1 MSTGLD
7 RVVGERCRHRES
19 AELESSRVSSSKS
32 RGTEVVAPTLI
43 YARIVTGVS
52 SDSLA
57 RGVPVGPMWIHLP
70 RTIEEEGS
78 AATGVVAAGLATE
91 VGGGATRPPSKP
103 ASGRAAVATTRRE
116 RSVVWRTA
124 VESRMFAEV
133 VAGGGVGR
141 VGALGSRMDVEEVVR
156 KRAREAR
163 LQHSS
168 HPLQLPRAS
177 GDGHNEAAL
186 VSSSNLH
193 SKKRARTLEIG
204 RAHV

>member
-1 MSTGLD
+1 M
-7 RVVGERCRHRES
+7 
-19 AELESSRVSSSKS
+19 
-32 RGTEVVAPTLI
+32 
-43 YARIVTGVS
+43 
-52 SDSLA
+52 
-57 RGVPVGPMWIHLP
+57 
-70 RTIEEEGS
+70 
-78 AATGVVAAGLATE
+78 
-91 VGGGATRPPSKP
+91 
-103 ASGRAAVATTRRE
+103 
-116 RSVVWRTA
+116 
-124 VESRMFAEV
+124 ESRMFAEV

-193 SKKRARTLEIG
+193 SKKRARTLDPCRSFG
-204 RAHV
+204 RVRSQPRLPARTSNDGPATLDSGGIADIRSGI